1 MIPGADGKVRKKGSV
16 FSMTETQVTVKADS
30 RVARKIMIRR
40 IASCAILTAMAV
52 LLMYL
57 EIPLPFMPVFLKF
70 DFSELPVL
78 IGAFSL
84 GPIWGI
90 VIELLKNLI
99 HLPVTQTQGI
109 GELSNFITGVIYVGT
124 AGLVYR
130 KLQTKKGAAISMAV
144 ATVVLALIA
153 IPINA
158 FLTLPLYGSVMGFSM
173 EAILGM
179 SSSVNPLVKDKISL
193 LLAVFVPFNL
203 FKGIVVSTI
212 TFFVYKPIS
221 KLIHKTYDETHVKTE
236 PKTEEPA
243 EEKTAE

>member
-1 MIPGADGKVRKKGSV
+1 
-16 FSMTETQVTVKADS
+16 MTETHVTVKADS
-30 RVARKIMIRR
+30 RTARKIMIRR

-78 IGAFSL
+78 IGTFAL
-84 GPIWGI
+84 GPVWGI

-124 AGLVYR
+124 AGLIYIR
-130 KLQTKKGAAISMAV
+130 HRTNKGAAVSMAI
-144 ATVVLALIA
+144 ATLALAAIA
-153 IPINA
+153 VPVNA
-158 FLTLPLYGSVMGFSM
+158 FITLPLYGSVMGFPI
-173 EAILGM
+173 EAIIGM
-179 SSSVNPLVKDKISL
+179 SASANPLVKDKLSL

-203 FKGIVVSTI
+203 FKGIVVGTI

-221 KLIHKTYDETHVKTE
+221 KLIHKTYDETHEK
-236 PKTEEPA
+236 A
-243 EEKTAE
+243 KTAE

>member
-1 MIPGADGKVRKKGSV
+1 
-16 FSMTETQVTVKADS
+16 
-30 RVARKIMIRR
+30 
-40 IASCAILTAMAV
+40 MAV

-78 IGAFSL
+78 IGTFAL
-84 GPIWGI
+84 GPVWGI

-124 AGLVYR
+124 AGLIYIR
-130 KLQTKKGAAISMAV
+130 HRTKKGAAVSMAI
-144 ATVVLALIA
+144 ATLALAAIA
-153 IPINA
+153 VPVNA
-158 FLTLPLYGSVMGFSM
+158 FITLPLYGSVMGFPI
-173 EAILGM
+173 EAIIGM
-179 SSSVNPLVKDKISL
+179 SASANPLVKDKLSL

-203 FKGIVVSTI
+203 FKGIVVGTI

-221 KLIHKTYDETHVKTE
+221 KLIHKTYDETHEK
-236 PKTEEPA
+236 A
-243 EEKTAE
+243 KTAE